1 MVGGIHR
8 DYHLERYLLSN
19 LVMVFFSI
27 VDHPKDVGMV
37 DEDLTT
43 EEDQAPIVENDYLEN
58 GEEAEEDEELT
69 RANNSADGEK
79 PQFLRVLALPGVLP
93 YSISFFALKLVNYSF
108 FFWLPYFLHNKYH
121 WSDETANFLSTWFDV
136 GGIVGGTLGGVFSDL
151 WGRRS
156 PVVFLMTAL
165 AVPSLYM
172 FNESPDNQMA
182 AASLMCLSGFF
193 IGKSQKI

>member
-1 MVGGIHR
+1 MSTAGRHNVNFVIRGLCRSIPFSGTTIIEFKF
-8 DYHLERYLLSN
+8 LN

-37 DEDLTT
+37 DEDLTA
-43 EEDQAPIVENDYLEN
+43 EEDQAPIVENDFLEN

-121 WSDETANFLSTWFDV
+121 WSDETGAFRMRFNESLGYYSTYNYRKYNRINSKPMTKPTFYRH
-136 GGIVGGTLGGVFSDL
+136 GLTLEES
-151 WGRRS
+151 
-156 PVVFLMTAL
+156 L
-165 AVPSLYM
+165 AVP
-172 FNESPDNQMA
+172 
-182 AASLMCLSGFF
+182 
-193 IGKSQKI
+193 

>member
-1 MVGGIHR
+1 MSIAG
-8 DYHLERYLLSN
+8 YHCETRRPSVYPLSKDSHVLFH

-37 DEDLTT
+37 DEDLTA
-43 EEDQAPIVENDYLEN
+43 EEDQAPIVENDFLEN

-69 RANNSADGEK
+69 RANNSADEK

-121 WSDETANFLSTWFDV
+121 WSDET
-136 GGIVGGTLGGVFSDL
+136 GTFRIRFNRSLGSYSRNIEYITV
-151 WGRRS
+151 
-156 PVVFLMTAL
+156 
-165 AVPSLYM
+165 
-172 FNESPDNQMA
+172 
-182 AASLMCLSGFF
+182 
-193 IGKSQKI
+193 

>member
-1 MVGGIHR
+1 
-8 DYHLERYLLSN
+8 
-19 LVMVFFSI
+19 MVFFSI

-43 EEDQAPIVENDYLEN
+43 EEDQAPIVENDFLEN

-69 RANNSADGEK
+69 RANNSANDEK

-121 WSDETANFLSTWFDV
+121 WSDET
-136 GGIVGGTLGGVFSDL
+136 GTF
-151 WGRRS
+151 
-156 PVVFLMTAL
+156 
-165 AVPSLYM
+165 
-172 FNESPDNQMA
+172 
-182 AASLMCLSGFF
+182 
-193 IGKSQKI
+193 